1 MEWWSSGVLVGE
13 APEKTLRLSEELDS
27 ETVGRLVGPL
37 SSPSR
42 WELWSNGVLEL
53 CFCRSAFKAGRGD
66 SLNVKT
72 LERQKN
78 E

>member
-1 MEWWSSGVLVGE
+1 MEQWSDALQLFALVRVHSRLV
-13 APEKTLRLSEELDS
+13 TSVCLRS
-27 ETVGRLVGPL
+27 ETVQPG
-37 SSPSR
+37 
-42 WELWSNGVLEL
+42 
-53 CFCRSAFKAGRGD
+53 RSAFKAGRGD